1 MKHGMIRLRWTP
13 PLLLALAACGG
24 EEGGANGTDG
34 NGSGVVPNP
43 QPPEI
48 LTETSPLI
56 SPDRL
61 ETTFEVDFK
70 PGIQRLRMEDRSAL
84 LLVDEATGTYT
95 FDTVLAAQ
103 AGLQF
108 ETGQPLL
115 VDGLAVRRITGVSE
129 SGEETIV
136 RTDPGTLEDVI
147 QDGEIGYEYDVE
159 FTPEIFENAIIS
171 TQQAKLNK
179 NGDLELGPVNT
190 EAQGLVPPEDVTFTV
205 NQSTGEVELKFKKG
219 DIEYEMGFILN
230 QSTARARLNI
240 IKKVGGESKARFSF
254 IGEMTAPK
262 NRLRATYADGELGT
276 VNYRS
281 DGLKGTLEFQVAT
294 AGSKG
299 TDVEFPIPVPT
310 FKYPI
315 LIGGVIPATI
325 EYGAGFAVK
334 TNMPGRASA
343 QLSNTFEFDTTMGFD
358 IVNKG
363 VMTQSRLGALDLT
376 NGMAD
381 LAAEFVSAGAGIQA
395 KFPRVKLD
403 IMGSSAVAEV
413 YLVFELVGNI
423 SFGPVCQKVDLR
435 LGGEATYST
444 SIFGVIPIAKSKEPV
459 KLFDERKQELQDSCP
474 M

>member
-1 MKHGMIRLRWTP
+1 MIRLRWASIA
-13 PLLLALAACGG
+13 LLGLAACGG
-24 EEGGANGTDG
+24 EEGSESG
-34 NGSGVVPNP
+34 GSGQNP
-43 QPPEI
+43 QPPEF
-48 LTETSPLI
+48 LTETSPVI

-61 ETTFEVDFK
+61 ETTFDVEFK

-95 FDTVLAAQ
+95 FDTALAAQ
-103 AGLQF
+103 AGLVF
-108 ETGQPLL
+108 EVGQPLL
-115 VDGLAVRRITGVSE
+115 VDGLAVRRITGVAE
-129 SGEETIV
+129 SGDRTIV
-136 RTDPGTLEDVI
+136 QTDPGNLEDVI

-171 TQQAKLNK
+171 TQEAKLNK
-179 NGDLELGPVNT
+179 NGELELGPIHT
-190 EAQGLVPPEDVTFTV
+190 DAQGLVPPKDVSFTV
-205 NQSTGEVELKFKKG
+205 NQETGEVELKFKKG
-219 DIEYEMGFILN
+219 QIEYEMGFILN

-240 IKKVGGESKARFSF
+240 IKNVGGDSKARFSF
-254 IGEMTAPK
+254 IGDMTAPK
-262 NRLRATYADGELGT
+262 NRLRATYSGGELGT

-281 DGLKGTLEFQVAT
+281 DGLKGTLEFQIAT
-294 AGSKG
+294 AGAG
-299 TDVEFPIPVPT
+299 ATDIEFPIPVPT

-325 EYGAGFAVK
+325 EYGAGFAIK
-334 TNMPGRASA
+334 TNMPGTASA

-363 VMTQSRLGALDLT
+363 VMTQSTLGALELT

-381 LAAEFVSAGAGIQA
+381 LASNFMSAGAGIQA

-403 IMGSSAVAEV
+403 IMGSTAVAEV

-435 LGGEATYST
+435 LAGEATYST
-444 SIFGVIPIAKSKEPV
+444 SVFGVIPISKSEKPV
-459 KLFDERKQELQDSCP
+459 PLFDEKKRELQDSCP